1 MTEFLLDL
9 RLALRRMR
17 REPGF
22 TLVVVATLALAM
34 GATTAVLS
42 AVYRVMVRPLPYPA
56 SEQLVRLYQSTPQ
69 RERIGV
75 SYGALQ
81 AWRER
86 THAFQALEGLSKQ
99 DMTLTGEE
107 GAEWVMVG
115 RATDGLLPLLGAW
128 PHLGRPFAPDAENSG
143 RARDVLISASL
154 WQRRFGGRPDVV
166 GQVLTLDGAPH
177 TVLGV
182 LPATFRFAPEVDLWM
197 PLVPRVAEGEA
208 PEAIFLRAVA
218 RLRPGVS
225 VVSARAELTPVA
237 AALAREPAHAREPAG
252 VRVVPLQAQLAE
264 DSQEPLTLLAGVG
277 ALVLLVACANI
288 ANLLLARATTR
299 EREVAVRAALGAGR
313 ARLIQQFLIESAVLA
328 LTGGAVG
335 LLLAVW
341 GIQLLRTLIP
351 AELLPADELGLE
363 PHVVAIA
370 AGLSLLTSVLFG
382 LVPALRAARSEA
394 RGVLGG
400 LRGGAHGATRRSGA
414 RALLVVGQVALAL
427 VPLVGAGLM
436 LRTLYA
442 MQGIPLGF
450 SPREAWVAD
459 VDLPVAAYP
468 DDASKHRVLEALVER
483 VRALPGVEAAGL
495 ASTVPRWA
503 RDGLVPV
510 VLPGEPATVAE
521 AREPIHFRTVG
532 GDSFSA
538 LGFVLKEG
546 RRLDASDRAGT
557 APVMVVSEAFAR
569 RYFPGRSVVGQHAR
583 LAFDDEP
590 LREVVGVVGDVR
602 HGGPWEAPSMEVY
615 LPLGQFS
622 ALRMLLTVRVRGEA
636 SWLGPALREQL
647 RAVDPRVPLVSLRSM
662 DDVVD
667 ASLGG
672 TRVLASLLAALAVL
686 GLGIAGVGIYGVL
699 SYAVSLRT
707 RELGIRS
714 ALGASREHLVWLVV
728 GQGLRL
734 TGLGVALGLV
744 GAAVLA
750 RSLAGMVHGVAPLDP
765 VTFVAVPGVLATVA
779 LLASWLPTRRA
790 LRVSPGEA
798 LRRDG

>member
-107 GAEWVMVG
+107 GAERVMVG

-277 ALVLLVACANI
+277 
-288 ANLLLARATTR
+288 
-299 EREVAVRAALGAGR
+299 
-313 ARLIQQFLIESAVLA
+313 
-328 LTGGAVG
+328 
-335 LLLAVW
+335 
-341 GIQLLRTLIP
+341 
-351 AELLPADELGLE
+351 
-363 PHVVAIA
+363 
-370 AGLSLLTSVLFG
+370 
-382 LVPALRAARSEA
+382 
-394 RGVLGG
+394 
-400 LRGGAHGATRRSGA
+400 
-414 RALLVVGQVALAL
+414 
-427 VPLVGAGLM
+427 
-436 LRTLYA
+436 
-442 MQGIPLGF
+442 
-450 SPREAWVAD
+450 
-459 VDLPVAAYP
+459 
-468 DDASKHRVLEALVER
+468 
-483 VRALPGVEAAGL
+483 
-495 ASTVPRWA
+495 
-503 RDGLVPV
+503 
-510 VLPGEPATVAE
+510 
-521 AREPIHFRTVG
+521 
-532 GDSFSA
+532 
-538 LGFVLKEG
+538 
-546 RRLDASDRAGT
+546 
-557 APVMVVSEAFAR
+557 
-569 RYFPGRSVVGQHAR
+569 
-583 LAFDDEP
+583 
-590 LREVVGVVGDVR
+590 
-602 HGGPWEAPSMEVY
+602 
-615 LPLGQFS
+615 
-622 ALRMLLTVRVRGEA
+622 
-636 SWLGPALREQL
+636 
-647 RAVDPRVPLVSLRSM
+647 
-662 DDVVD
+662 
-667 ASLGG
+667 
-672 TRVLASLLAALAVL
+672 
-686 GLGIAGVGIYGVL
+686 
-699 SYAVSLRT
+699 
-707 RELGIRS
+707 
-714 ALGASREHLVWLVV
+714 
-728 GQGLRL
+728 QGLRL